1 MRRLALLLLIFVD
14 AGCVSGA
21 WPLRSVQHDGLPP
34 QELPSAGENL
44 AIIVNRANA
53 IDNLSTA
60 ELRRIFLG
68 ARGHWPSGRRITI
81 VMMEPGQPER
91 AAVLRQVCQ
100 MSENEFSNHF
110 LHGLFTGEVLVSPK
124 TLASPEGVRKFI
136 FNVPGAIGYLRT
148 SDVDSSVK
156 IVRIDER
163 FPNEKAYPLH
173 VPPPSGK

>member
-1 MRRLALLLLIFVD
+1 MRRLALLLLILVD
-14 AGCVSGA
+14 AGYVSGA
-21 WPLRSVQHDGLPP
+21 WPYGFVEHDGLPP
-34 QELPSAGENL
+34 QGVPSAGESL
-44 AIIVNRANA
+44 AIVVNRANA
-53 IDNLSTA
+53 VNNLSTA

-91 AAVLRQVCQ
+91 AAVLRQICQ

-124 TLASPEGVRKFI
+124 ILATPLGVRKFV
-136 FNVPGAIGYLRT
+136 FNVPGAIGYLRI

-156 IVRIDER
+156 IVSIDEH
-163 FPNEKAYPLH
+163 FPNEKTYPLH
-173 VPPPSGK
+173 VTPPSVK